1 MLKKIIVGIAV
12 LIIVALATGSAIAA
26 SKIVFY
32 TPAWGIEYAEKMI
45 AIYEKE
51 KPDVKIELIRGPST
65 WDGHVSRTSL
75 WLRTKYPGVDVLYED
90 DVFTLD
96 GIYYGVWEDLT
107 PYIPEKEK
115 ADFAALHQEF
125 IKIHGG
131 IYRIPWASMLSYMY
145 YRKDLLA
152 KEGLLPPRS
161 WDEFLEV
168 GKRLTKDLNG
178 DGKIDQWGYVTQG
191 TPGEMYNNFVEFL
204 YQAGGDE
211 WELIK
216 NGVPVSEAKKALE
229 FMRNVY
235 QTIAPPALSTIGY
248 DESRVLLKEGKVA
261 MLRDWA
267 DMGRIAAKEGLA
279 NIGVMNFPAGPAGP
293 YGIGATWGAVV
304 NKYGTNY
311 KKNKDIVIDFVKFML
326 RPDIH
331 KISAVM
337 EAPALKSLLEDE
349 EFMRKLA
356 EQNIVAPH
364 LAQFIKFR
372 KVRNFPPGKATE
384 YHEGIGRIVTRAA
397 ITGEITVDEALVE
410 IQKWIDPLI
419 AEFKR

>member
-1 MLKKIIVGIAV
+1 MLKKIIGGIAV

-51 KPDVKIELIRGPST
+51 KPDVKIELIRGPSA
-65 WDGHVSRTSL
+65 WDEHVARTSL
-75 WLRTKYPGVDVLYED
+75 WLRTKYSGVDVLYED

-96 GIYYGVWEDLT
+96 GIYYGVWENLT
-107 PYIPEKEK
+107 PYISEKEK
-115 ADFAALHQEF
+115 TDLVAFQEEY
-125 IKIHGG
+125 IKVHGG
-131 IYRIPWASMLSYMY
+131 IYRIPWWNGMSYMY

-152 KEGLLPPRS
+152 KEGLLVPRTWS
-161 WDEFLEV
+161 ELLEV
-168 GKRLTKDLNG
+168 GKRLTRDLNG
-178 DGKIDQWGYVTQG
+178 DGRIDQWGYVTQG

-216 NGVPVSEAKKALE
+216 NGVPVTEAKKALE

-248 DESRVLLKEGKVA
+248 DESRVMLKEGKVA

-267 DMGRIAAKEGLA
+267 DMGRIAAQEGLT
-279 NIGVMNFPAGPAGP
+279 NIGVMNFPSGPAGP
-293 YGIGATWGAVV
+293 YGIGHCWGAVV
-304 NKYGTNY
+304 NKYGGNY
-311 KKNKDIVIDFVKFML
+311 KKDKDIVIDFVKFML
-326 RPDIH
+326 RPDIQR
-331 KISAVM
+331 ITAVI
-337 EAPALKSLLEDE
+337 EGPALKSLLEDA
-349 EFMRKLA
+349 EFMKKLT
-356 EQNIVAPH
+356 EQNIVAAH
-364 LAQFIKFR
+364 FAEFIKFR
-372 KVRNFPPGKATE
+372 KVRHFPAGKATE
-384 YHEGIGRIVTRAA
+384 YHEGIGRVVTRAA
-397 ITGEITVDEALVE
+397 ITGEITVEQGLVE

-419 AEFKR
+419 AEFKK